1 MKKLIQ
7 NFSLVLLVFGA
18 ALLSSCNQDAAPS
31 LYVDENP
38 GATPVITS
46 IVPDKD
52 ALAGVTEITINGSN
66 FSSVKEN
73 NFVYFGTAKATVLQ
87 ASPTQLVVKAPTKIA
102 NDLDTKVAVHGV
114 ENFSNIVKCNLL
126 EAVGVY
132 YSFSKDNKD
141 YPMAVTTDK
150 NENVFVYL
158 NDKGIKKIAPDSTI
172 SDWAPKGGE
181 SFFFDMKMGPNN
193 ILYGTRNLR
202 LISQVE
208 EGKASSTFVTFP
220 TGITIA
226 SIDFDQNKNIW
237 ASGGGGNLY
246 SVTPSKIITA
256 FPIDYTVSALR
267 VYNGYVYVAG
277 KKDGEE
283 AIYRYKIN
291 SETSIGSKEKYF
303 DIGVAYGIGKVSVG
317 AITFSSEGDLIIG
330 TNGVNE
336 IKDSGGIVIERADSF
351 ILINSAKV
359 ASIFYPELIGPKTR
373 SIAWGTKKNLFYV
386 RERTK
391 KESDGTTS
399 VTYSLVRVGMQKFSA
414 PYYGIQ

>member
-7 NFSLVLLVFGA
+7 FFSLVIIIA
-18 ALLSSCNQDAAPS
+18 STALLSSCNQDAAPS
-31 LYVDENP
+31 LYNEEDP
-38 GATPVITS
+38 GATPAITS
-46 IVPDKD
+46 IVPDKE

-87 ASPTQLVVKAPTKIA
+87 ASATQLVVKAPAKIA
-102 NDLDTKVAVHGV
+102 NDLDTKIAVQGV
-114 ENFSNIVKCNLL
+114 ENFSNVVKYNLL

-132 YSFSKDNKD
+132 FAFAKGVDV
-141 YPMAVTTDK
+141 PMTVAVDK

-158 NDKGIKKIAPDSTI
+158 NNKGIKKITSDGSQLTVT
-172 SDWAPKGGE
+172 DWAPKGGE

-208 EGKASSTFVTFP
+208 EGKASATFVTFP

-226 SIDFDQNKNIW
+226 ALDFDQNKNIW

-246 SVTPSKIITA
+246 SVTPSKTITA

-277 KKDGEE
+277 KKGDEE

-291 SETSIGSKEKYF
+291 SNTSLGNKEKYF
-303 DIGVAYGIGKVSVG
+303 DIGAKYGLGKVNVS
-317 AITFSSEGDLIIG
+317 ALASSSDGELILG
-330 TNGVNE
+330 T
-336 IKDSGGIVIERADSF
+336 DQADAMIVINAASSASNLYTG
-351 ILINSAKV
+351 LIAPT
-359 ASIFYPELIGPKTR
+359 AR
-373 SIAWGTKKNLFYV
+373 SIAWGTKKNMFYV
-386 RERTK
+386 RDYLDATG
-391 KESDGTTS
+391 SAN
-399 VTYSLVRVGMQKFSA
+399 SLIRVDMQKLSA
-414 PYYGIQ
+414 PYYGRQ